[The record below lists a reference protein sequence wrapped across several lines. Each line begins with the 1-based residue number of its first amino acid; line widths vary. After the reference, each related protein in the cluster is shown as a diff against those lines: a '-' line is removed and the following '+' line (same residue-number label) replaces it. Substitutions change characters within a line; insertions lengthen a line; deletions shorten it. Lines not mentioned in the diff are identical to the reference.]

1 MKADLILSGK
11 INKQLIH
18 HEQNEKNSTD
28 DTGDCRGGFAVAAKL
43 QRSAARGSLKSIAR
57 IIVVFFAAH
66 AYKYKEKRKNVSAKI
81 RPDEIFDDWQYD

>member
-1 MKADLILSGK
+1 MKKSIFQIRMKADLILSGK

-57 IIVVFFAAH
+57 IIVVFLLLTLINI
-66 AYKYKEKRKNVSAKI
+66 KKKDRT
-81 RPDEIFDDWQYD
+81 

>member
-1 MKADLILSGK
+1 MKMDLILSGK

-28 DTGDCRGGFAVAAKL
+28 DAGDCRGGFAVAAKL
-43 QRSAARGSLKSIAR
+43 QRSAARGSAKKYSKDHR
-57 IIVVFFAAH
+57 GFFAAY